1 MTARPKYGQ
10 TGCMATYRTGQKAGQ
25 LCANKAYYE
34 QNGLYLCGTHSNG
47 IRVQLPK
54 ATSEEKKEAQL
65 ERLTDHMASLTLNS
79 QAARVYNRQGRVILF
94 KMHHRK
100 AVQFVDG
107 YLNVF
112 PNYNHETRKDGY
124 GCASLSPMSLGPVD
138 HGQPGLPVSQ
148 NLENFHQGNKFY
160 PGEDPKVFQ
169 ISRLAFYNDVVP
181 HRHKFTSADKP
192 LYSVWIDKQGVE
204 HHIDYVTSRQFY
216 CTLYERLVRKQ
227 KALSELIRMLT
238 EGINLRICGFDADS
252 IENLEDIETAYL
264 DSSQRFGHERV
275 LCTMFTLPAE
285 KYPWIKYKSFD
296 F

>member
-112 PNYNHETRKDGY
+112 PNYNHETR
-124 GCASLSPMSLGPVD
+124 
-138 HGQPGLPVSQ
+138 
-148 NLENFHQGNKFY
+148 FH
-160 PGEDPKVFQ
+160 
-169 ISRLAFYNDVVP
+169 L
-181 HRHKFTSADKP
+181 
-192 LYSVWIDKQGVE
+192 
-204 HHIDYVTSRQFY
+204 
-216 CTLYERLVRKQ
+216 
-227 KALSELIRMLT
+227 
-238 EGINLRICGFDADS
+238 
-252 IENLEDIETAYL
+252 
-264 DSSQRFGHERV
+264 
-275 LCTMFTLPAE
+275 
-285 KYPWIKYKSFD
+285 
-296 F
+296 